1 MKYLT
6 GGGRG
11 GQGGGKD
18 LDIGANHGVIPAFAA
33 ASIKAGATNKQVTDI
48 VTKVAN
54 SYGVNSI
61 FSVRMHQ
68 MKRFVIDGVKEVAL
82 RHPTAD
88 DLEAGEQKL
97 DECTFEQAEV
107 YAVDVAMST
116 GDGKPRPGVLRTT
129 VFKRNVFYWR

>member
-1 MKYLT
+1 ML
-6 GGGRG
+6 
-11 GQGGGKD
+11 
-18 LDIGANHGVIPAFAA
+18 VAA

-88 DLEAGEQKL
+88 DLEA
-97 DECTFEQAEV
+97 
-107 YAVDVAMST
+107 
-116 GDGKPRPGVLRTT
+116 
-129 VFKRNVFYWR
+129 